1 MDYQTYLRVS
11 VGTGHSDL
19 IEIEF
24 SLMLNGFLL
33 QNVVLT
39 FSDQWLV
46 IFPQASSQEL
56 LPLVWD
62 NFSTTAWWHQE
73 DCVNCLIRKISEE
86 SGGSYFTAAYKG
98 ALCVVMVNMKHGQS
112 SHYIWVKVPWTAP
125 IPQKVRR
132 GWRNIRLESLHSP
145 VVQAHFKGEW
155 TRK

>member
-39 FSDQWLV
+39 FSDQWLR
-46 IFPQASSQEL
+46 
-56 LPLVWD
+56 LPLKSFCLWCETTLAPPHG
-62 NFSTTAWWHQE
+62 STKKT
-73 DCVNCLIRKISEE
+73 VNCLIRKISDE
-86 SGGSYFTAAYKG
+86 SVESYFTAAYKG
-98 ALCVVMVNMKHGQS
+98 AHCVVMVSMKHGQS
-112 SHYIWVKVPWTAP
+112 SRYIWVKVPWTAP

-155 TRK
+155 ARK